1 MGKGR
6 GGLMEKEGLVAKG
19 KGKLVGKRGLV
30 GKERS
35 TAHVVGKGRVNWW
48 KKGG

>member
-1 MGKGR
+1 
-6 GGLMEKEGLVAKG
+6 MEKEGLVAKG
-19 KGKLVGKRGLV
+19 KGKLVGKRELV

-35 TAHVVGKGRVNWW
+35 TVVGKGRVNWW